1 MSLEDRD
8 WYRDDQR
15 RRAKFHR
22 STSRAPSGDSLGVL
36 WLLWMAW
43 QYFGKGLPS

>member
-8 WYRDDQR
+8 WYRDEQR
-15 RRAKFHR
+15 RRAKLNR
-22 STSRAPSGDSLGVL
+22 SARRAPSGDGLGVL

-43 QYFGKGLPS
+43 QHCGKGLPS